1 VNKSRLEKVPEVQ
14 EKKNQAPTGSSDEAG
29 FAVRFEATALPFA
42 AALYNKALYLLR
54 RPEGAND
61 LVQETYLRAYR
72 NFASFKEGTNCKAW
86 LLTILYSIFINKYR
100 KRQREPEVVSLDQMD
115 GIFHHTLADKNW
127 ETDFAAMT
135 DPAADWQG
143 PQVRQALDN
152 LPESFRSAILMVD
165 VEGLTYEEAA
175 AAMTCPVGTL
185 RSRLFRARRMLFV
198 ELHSYAQDM
207 GFIRRADS

>member
-1 VNKSRLEKVPEVQ
+1 MD
-14 EKKNQAPTGSSDEAG
+14 QAPEGAG
-29 FAVRFEATALPFA
+29 DQEQIAERFAAAAMPFA

-54 RPEGAND
+54 RPEGADD

-72 NFASFKEGTNCKAW
+72 NFAGFREGTNCKAW

-100 KRQREPEVVSLDQMD
+100 KRQREPEIVSLDQMD
-115 GIFHHTLADKNW
+115 VIFHHTLAGSNF
-127 ETDFAAMT
+127 ETDFAALT
-135 DPAADWQG
+135 DAATDWQG

-152 LPESFRSAILMVD
+152 LPESFRSAVLMVD

-198 ELHSYAQDM
+198 ELHGYAQDM
-207 GFIRRADS
+207 GIIRRAES